1 MLLKTPSVVIK
12 TLELV
17 VHVLLLQQLIGEEGE
32 EATLESKESPQLLQL
47 TLRRQL
53 SRWERTRL
61 LRIMIPR
68 MSRNWCQSGRD
79 TWETSFQKI
88 STQ

>member
-68 MSRNWCQSGRD
+68 MSRN
-79 TWETSFQKI
+79 
-88 STQ
+88 